1 MLLKMLLKKSLDK
14 LLRDDYIDAEFYTY
28 YAEFIFF
35 KYRNPFIALKYLKLA
50 EMSYPSN
57 YHCFK
62 IYMMRNRIEKYI
74 LDTYKEVVK
83 RPNFVEKS
91 IKVLNNFEDIKT
103 VMFNVFNKS
112 VLLWSTIAQSKNLEF
127 KYVKNLFEEILQ
139 TKFQGMQLWT
149 EIANYIQYST
159 TFILYYHWF
168 SKDIWN
174 MKVLLSEDEIDG
186 MSQKME
192 HYDFRVEELMQNH
205 ILDRLVFRED
215 YVSVHINME
224 LGH

>member
-1 MLLKMLLKKSLDK
+1 
-14 LLRDDYIDAEFYTY
+14 
-28 YAEFIFF
+28 
-35 KYRNPFIALKYLKLA
+35 
-50 EMSYPSN
+50 MSYPSN

-127 KYVKNLFEEILQ
+127 KYVQYLFEEILS
-139 TKFQGMQLWT
+139 TKHQGMELWT

-159 TFILYYHWF
+159 TFILFYQWF

-186 MSQKME
+186 MTQKIE
-192 HYDFRVEELMQNH
+192 NYDFRVEELMQNH
-205 ILDRLVFRED
+205 ILDQLVFRED

-224 LGH
+224 LGHLGNIKGITKNCYKLFGWTKEELMGCNIKK